1 MSQLGAAC
9 SASVAAVDA
18 CMSLASGGSGV
29 NASSSATATLSALA
43 SDTSALE
50 NLSECVPAW
59 QPDITLPSLSA
70 RVELEELEEAATEE
84 QRACRFTACH
94 RLRSARGGTTSRRQI
109 STQIRGRTR
118 CLIST
123 WTRLTRKLIRKG
135 LRTKVRI
142 LCSLQQRCHDVR
154 GTSPETMILAAVA
167 GGPIGDRARRPPE
180 LISCCNQWRAGLG
193 GNSSSHL
200 KVKLVRHRKRER
212 ERERERERHLMLT
225 LTLTLRVCSTTP
237 SGPFALRDDQRNT
250 FLCLTFQELTPSES

>member
-84 QRACRFTACH
+84 QRMPIHCLPPPAKR
-94 RLRSARGGTTSRRQI
+94 SRRSDVAPPDLDADQGAYPLFDFDVDPLD
-109 STQIRGRTR
+109 TQVDTE
-118 CLIST
+118 
-123 WTRLTRKLIRKG
+123 
-135 LRTKVRI
+135 RI
-142 LCSLQQRCHDVR
+142 ADEGANSLQ
-154 GTSPETMILAAVA
+154 SSAAL
-167 GGPIGDRARRPPE
+167 PRRAPHV
-180 LISCCNQWRAGLG
+180 S
-193 GNSSSHL
+193 
-200 KVKLVRHRKRER
+200 
-212 ERERERERHLMLT
+212 
-225 LTLTLRVCSTTP
+225 
-237 SGPFALRDDQRNT
+237 RDDDDSSPPSPVDPLET
-250 FLCLTFQELTPSES
+250 ELADPPS